1 MTLQWSDVAA
11 ADLDDIYDYIA
22 RDVPYY
28 AELFV
33 DQLVSATDRIEAHP
47 RIGRRVPEAGH
58 RDDIRELFVQ
68 RYRVIYRV
76 DVDGI
81 LILTIVHGSRDL
93 ERRGITPWNDM

>member
-33 DQLVSATDRIEAHP
+33 DQLVSATDRIEARP

-58 RDDIRELFVQ
+58 RDDIRELIVQ

-93 ERRGITPWNDM
+93 ERRGITPWSDM

>member
-1 MTLQWSDVAA
+1 MLPRQISTTFTTISPATYLN
-11 ADLDDIYDYIA
+11 
-22 RDVPYY
+22 Y

-58 RDDIRELFVQ
+58 RDDIRELIVQ

-81 LILTIVHGSRDL
+81 LILTIVHGSRDP
-93 ERRGITPWNDM
+93 ERRGIPPWNEL